1 MVANANSIVQH
12 LARTFNLSTK
22 TIVRAKKIIA
32 GIYLPEWQV
41 FKKCCWWFK
50 NLCHEIIYVINI
62 VSTKKTNTLALN
74 VPINYQNEKVKHKTD
89 CYILHAVLLVIMLLL
104 VIIIICYHY
113 AKQRL
118 HVNILIYDI
127 SYKILLIQNLLRI
140 RFDKMD
146 GFTRIYDWARYLILL
161 GYEKLDAV
169 YNRIRYIFS
178 HYYANTTV
186 GSYDSLPIAKIFTL
200 HNLIILIKL
209 EKTVILQ
216 VFRLFLVMIC

>member
-1 MVANANSIVQH
+1 M
-12 LARTFNLSTK
+12 
-22 TIVRAKKIIA
+22 
-32 GIYLPEWQV
+32 
-41 FKKCCWWFK
+41 
-50 NLCHEIIYVINI
+50 CHEIIYVINI

-146 GFTRIYDWARYLILL
+146 GFTRIYD
-161 GYEKLDAV
+161 
-169 YNRIRYIFS
+169 
-178 HYYANTTV
+178 
-186 GSYDSLPIAKIFTL
+186 
-200 HNLIILIKL
+200 
-209 EKTVILQ
+209 
-216 VFRLFLVMIC
+216 